1 MAIRIDGNQSTH
13 DTEATRRPE
22 SAQKQSVAAAP
33 GKAGESDRLE
43 VSGTAQL
50 LAAALQSANE
60 APALRPDAIERAR
73 ELLRSGEL
81 GKDTQALA
89 EVIVDRL
96 IEE

>member
-22 SAQKQSVAAAP
+22 SAQKESPAAGP
-33 GKAGESDRLE
+33 GKAAEGDRLE

-50 LAAALQSANE
+50 LAAALQSAND
-60 APALRPDAIERAR
+60 APALRPEAIERAR

-89 EVIVDRL
+89 EAIVGRL
-96 IEE
+96 IED